1 MSGLGLIANA
11 WQIAYV
17 TNDLDRAVHLLRN
30 DYGAGEF
37 LVLRQLPGA
46 LTDIALAWCGETM
59 IELLYPLAASG
70 DFYSDHI
77 AGASGFVLR
86 HHHMGMLVERRE
98 EMDDIRARHAKLGHA
113 IPLEGENP
121 GAIQYLYADCRPT
134 LGHYLEYIRLEE
146 EGRALFAAV
155 PGSPLR

>member
-1 MSGLGLIANA
+1 MSGPGLITNA

-17 TNDLDRAVHLLRN
+17 TNDLDRAVALLRD

-37 LVLRQLPGA
+37 LVMRQLPGA

-59 IELLYPLAASG
+59 IELLYPLAAGG
-70 DFYSDHI
+70 DLYSDHI
-77 AGASGFVLR
+77 AGADGFALR
-86 HHHMGMLVERRE
+86 HHHMGMLVERRD
-98 EMDDIRARHAKLGHA
+98 EMDSIRARHLQLGHD
-113 IPLEGENP
+113 IPLEGENA
-121 GAIQYLYADCRPT
+121 GAIQYLYADCRAT

-155 PGSPLR
+155 PGSPAR

>member
-1 MSGLGLIANA
+1 MPGLGLIANA

-17 TNDLDRAVHLLRN
+17 TNDLDRAVTLLRD

-37 LVLRQLPGA
+37 LVMRQLPGA
-46 LTDIALAWCGETM
+46 MTDIALAWCGETM
-59 IELLYPLAASG
+59 IELLYPLAAEG

-77 AGASGFVLR
+77 AGAQGFALR
-86 HHHMGMLVERRE
+86 HHHMGMLVEGRE
-98 EMDDIRARHAKLGHA
+98 EMGRIRARHVQLGHD
-113 IPLEGENP
+113 IPFEGENS

-155 PGSPLR
+155 SGSPIR